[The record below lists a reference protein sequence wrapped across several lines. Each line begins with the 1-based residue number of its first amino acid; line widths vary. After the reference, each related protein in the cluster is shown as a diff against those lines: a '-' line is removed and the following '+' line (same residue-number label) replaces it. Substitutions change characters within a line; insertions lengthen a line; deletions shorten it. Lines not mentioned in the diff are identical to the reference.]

1 MKLINTKTGQY
12 SKIKKN
18 EFGWRNYKSAA
29 DRLVAR
35 AMPGHFAASIA
46 HYNLE
51 NRPERTE
58 IETEIEVEIIRGVG
72 NMTEHTGHKM
82 ILKIA

>member
-1 MKLINTKTGQY
+1 MRLINTKTGQY
-12 SKIKKN
+12 TKIKNN
-18 EFGWRNYKSAA
+18 EFGWPDYESAVN
-29 DRLVAR
+29 RLAAR
-35 AMPGHFAASIA
+35 VMRGHFAASIA

>member
-18 EFGWRNYKSAA
+18 EFGCRDYQSAA
-29 DRLVAR
+29 DRLAAR

-51 NRPERTE
+51 NRPKR
-58 IETEIEVEIIRGVG
+58 TEIEVEIVRAVG
-72 NMTEHTGHKM
+72 NMTEHTGQKM
-82 ILKIA
+82 FLKISK